1 MNSISPAPRAPCFP
15 EVKRLLMGVLILL
28 CCGMKEGFI
37 TELPQWVKHQIK
49 EKKGRKKKKKLF
61 FSLLFPLEMTS
72 SYYWRVIGS
81 SDLPVL
87 SGWCSAR
94 GRKHCCCLTRSLSLC
109 CFLSVCLL
117 PAANEQ
123 LWADKAASYCSQ
135 CPFSPSFSIALGLTL
150 KAAAELCPKQPIWAK
165 HSSFSFSTSKKEV
178 ERGDLCN
185 QQGPSI
191 SSPIQ
196 PKQLK
201 EIQGY

>member
-28 CCGMKEGFI
+28 CCAMKEGFI
-37 TELPQWVKHQIK
+37 AELPQWVKHQIK
-49 EKKGRKKKKKLF
+49 EKKERLKKKLF
-61 FSLLFPLEMTS
+61 FPLLFPLAMTS
-72 SYYWRVIGS
+72 CNCWRVTGS

-94 GRKHCCCLTRSLSLC
+94 DRKRCCCLTRSLLLC

-135 CPFSPSFSIALGLTL
+135 CPFSPSFSIALGLTQ
-150 KAAAELCPKQPIWAK
+150 KAAAELCPKHPIWAK
-165 HSSFSFSTSKKEV
+165 
-178 ERGDLCN
+178 
-185 QQGPSI
+185 
-191 SSPIQ
+191 Q
-196 PKQLK
+196 PHFPFQSARRN
-201 EIQGY
+201 